1 MINQQWEGT
10 KGCARG
16 LPIVSPN
23 KEKERGREEKT
34 CVWWLSIVAANKGMW
49 HLSLQVTRS
58 LDEYDDSRLLIH
70 KRVSGSCVMV
80 FGASCMEFTKRVLT
94 LHALHLTW
102 LLDLHFGP
110 SSLGRH
116 RISSWIIL
124 LLSFTICYFLI
135 SKTLRVN
142 AINCEE
148 CTRVRTGGWKGW
160 LRYGVCLVLTNSDI
174 FDLSDF
180 FDISDIS
187 DIKAPTFS
195 LSGLLAKPSWA
206 IESKH
211 ITRIALLRS
220 HRGVCMTG
228 NVS

>member
-1 MINQQWEGT
+1 M
-10 KGCARG
+10 
-16 LPIVSPN
+16 LPLTSLV
-23 KEKERGREEKT
+23 EV
-34 CVWWLSIVAANKGMW
+34 VWRTTVVLIICYSMCGYWLGDSASWWRPHSMW

-58 LDEYDDSRLLIH
+58 LDEYDDSCLLIH

-80 FGASCMEFTKRVLT
+80 YGASCMEFTKRVLT

-102 LLDLHFGP
+102 LPDLHFGP
-110 SSLGRH
+110 PSLRH
-116 RISSWIIL
+116 RISSWVIL
-124 LLSFTICYFLI
+124 LLSFTICYFL

-160 LRYGVCLVLTNSDI
+160 LRYGVCLALTNSDI

-187 DIKAPTFS
+187 DINAPTFS
-195 LSGLLAKPSWA
+195 LSGFSYEFCKTVLIYKIYIW
-206 IESKH
+206 IY
-211 ITRIALLRS
+211 
-220 HRGVCMTG
+220 
-228 NVS
+228 